1 MVFSKKFLMSRVCEQ
16 LPIELFEKIW
26 NYVEEDAWSVISRIY
41 FYKCIINL
49 DFLIFIMNFPKRFN
63 PSRHKLYNP
72 DNVSNFLN
80 YYSDKINYYYIQD
93 QEIWIEYLEK
103 MQIYFIYYK
112 NVNDR
117 INYIINKIDYV
128 E

>member
-1 MVFSKKFLMSRVCEQ
+1 MVRDTTPYFV
-16 LPIELFEKIW
+16 
-26 NYVEEDAWSVISRIY
+26 SVYRS
-41 FYKCIINL
+41 N
-49 DFLIFIMNFPKRFN
+49 
-63 PSRHKLYNP
+63 NP

-93 QEIWIEYLEK
+93 QEIWIEYLEN
-103 MQIYFIYYK
+103 MQIYFIYDK

-117 INYIINKIDYV
+117 INYIINKIEYV